1 MKPTKRQSKT
11 KRTPRDVKQ
20 AAAKRVALMQRH
32 QAAFT
37 GALTK
42 RVLLGTSAPIE
53 CAKRENE
60 LRLALAT
67 LRDGTTTPTIQ
78 GDLIDAA
85 NIAGFRLDDGDFQEA
100 ALLIKGAK
108 AATESLY
115 DTYEEHGR
123 YIPRA
128 HELNLLEEF
137 IDVYMTMM
145 RNSTLKEWNT
155 AQQKLIDVYNAIQKE
170 KAAA

>member
-1 MKPTKRQSKT
+1 MKPQKRQSKAHI
-11 KRTPRDVKQ
+11 KSQ
-20 AAAKRVALMQRH
+20 AAKRVALIQRH
-32 QAAFT
+32 TAAFT

-42 RVLLGTSAPIE
+42 RILLAHSAPAQCQE
-53 CAKRENE
+53 RENE

-67 LRDGTTTPTIQ
+67 LRTGTSTPAIQ

-137 IDVYMTMM
+137 IDVYTTMM

-155 AQQKLIDVYNAIQKE
+155 AQQKLVDVYDAIQKE

>member
-1 MKPTKRQSKT
+1 MKPTRRQSKS
-11 KRTPRDVKQ
+11 KRTPGSVKQ
-20 AAAKRVALMQRH
+20 AAAMRVALMQRH

-37 GALTK
+37 GALTQ
-42 RVLLGTSAPIE
+42 RVLLGTSAPLE
-53 CAKRENE
+53 CAKREND
-60 LRLALAT
+60 LRVALAT

-85 NIAGFRLDDGDFQEA
+85 NIAGFRLDNGVDFQDA
-100 ALLIKGAK
+100 ALIIMGAK

-115 DTYEEHGR
+115 DTYEAHGR

-145 RNSTLKEWNT
+145 RNSTLKEWNA

-170 KAAA
+170 KAQ